1 MKQTSQTD
9 TLRIDSIQVNSLGGK
24 IGMTLCPGKQVI
36 SSVSGEWARDLDAD
50 LAVIGEWGATAL
62 LSLIEPHEFE
72 NLGVARMKQGLP
84 AGITHYILPIVDGA
98 VPSGTWERAW
108 ANIGPQ
114 VRERLAL
121 GERIVIHCRGGL
133 GRTGMVAARLLVE
146 FGEVP
151 ATAMRRVRAARPG
164 AIENRRQEE
173 YVLRQK
179 PLESILPR
187 PQYPVDPLLLSRYR
201 GCLLGGAV
209 GDALGAPVEFMDV
222 TAILKQFGAAGIRDF
237 VPYANKLGAITD
249 DTQMTLFT
257 AEGLLRSAN
266 RARLSGGDPDFQTGV
281 AQAYQRW
288 LVTQGDKS
296 RLTPDVQS
304 GWLIRHG
311 PLFARRAPGITC
323 LTTLCKM
330 VRHDEQARN
339 DSKGCGGV
347 MRMAPVGLF
356 VSGKEEAATD
366 HAQTAFDLGCQL
378 AGITHGHP
386 AGQHAA
392 GVLAVLIVRVIQG
405 ASLPAALDEARTI
418 LKTRNDHE
426 ETLAA
431 INLAVRLVEDS
442 GDCDNHLRQLGQGW
456 VAEEALAIAIY
467 CALRSNSFEEGVRL
481 AVNLTGDSDSTG
493 AIAGNLLG
501 ALYGV
506 EAIPPRW
513 LEPLE
518 LREVITAVADD
529 LLSWPQWTI
538 GDRRPDDPARL
549 GEWAYWVDRYPGN
562 LVGGFRRNPER

>member
-9 TLRIDSIQVNSLGGK
+9 PLRIDSVRVNPFGGE
-24 IGMTLCPGKQVI
+24 IGMTLCPGKKVV
-36 SSVSGEWARDLDAD
+36 SSVSGEWDRDLDAD
-50 LAVIGEWGATAL
+50 LAVIAGWGATVL

-72 NLGVARMKQGLP
+72 TLGVAQLRQGLP
-84 AGITHYILPIVDGA
+84 GGIVHYVLPIVDGA

-108 ANIGPQ
+108 ADAGPQ
-114 VRERLAL
+114 IRERLAL

-133 GRTGMVAARLLVE
+133 GRAGMVAARLLIE
-146 FGEVP
+146 FGEAPV
-151 ATAMRRVRAARPG
+151 TAIRRVRAARPG

-179 PLESILPR
+179 PLESVLPR
-187 PQYPVDPLLLSRYR
+187 PVYAVDPALSSRYR

-209 GDALGAPVEFMDV
+209 GDALGAPVEFMDIA
-222 TAILKQFGAAGIRDF
+222 AIRKQFGTAGIRDF
-237 VPYANKLGAITD
+237 VPYAGKLGAITD

-257 AEGLLRSAN
+257 AEGLLRAAIRERIN
-266 RARLSGGDPDFQTGV
+266 GIAPDYRAVV

-296 RLTPDVQS
+296 RLTPDIHS
-304 GWLIRHG
+304 GWLIRRG
-311 PLFARRAPGITC
+311 ALFARRAPGITC
-323 LTTLCKM
+323 VTTLGKM
-330 VRHDEQARN
+330 VRHDELASN

-356 VSGKEEAATD
+356 VRGWEKAAPEN
-366 HAQTAFDLGCQL
+366 AQSAFDLGCQL

-386 AGQHAA
+386 AGQQAA
-392 GVLAVLIVRVIQG
+392 GVLAALIVRVLQG
-405 ASLPAALDEARTI
+405 ASLPAALDEAKTL
-418 LKTRNDHE
+418 LKTRDDHE

-431 INLAVRLVEDS
+431 INLAVRLAEDS
-442 GDCDNHLRQLGQGW
+442 GDHDNHLRQLGQGW

-467 CALRSNSFEEGVRL
+467 CAMRGDSFEEGVTL
-481 AVNLTGDSDSTG
+481 AVNLTGDSDPTG

-501 ALYGV
+501 ALHGV
-506 EAIPPRW
+506 EAIPRRW

-529 LLSWPQWTI
+529 LLSWPQWKV
-538 GDRRPDDPARL
+538 GEPPPQDADARRER
-549 GEWAYWVDRYPGN
+549 AYWVDRYPGA
-562 LVGGFRRNPER
+562 

>member
-9 TLRIDSIQVNSLGGK
+9 PLRIDCVRVNSLGGE
-24 IGMTLCPGKQVI
+24 IGMTRCPGKKETTNLP
-36 SSVSGEWARDLDAD
+36 GERDRDLESD
-50 LAVIGEWGATAL
+50 LAVIADWGATTL

-72 NLGVARMKQGLP
+72 ALGVTHMSRVLP
-84 AGITHYILPIVDGA
+84 AGIAHYVLPIVDGA
-98 VPSGTWERAW
+98 IPSGTWERAW

-151 ATAMRRVRAARPG
+151 VLAIRRVRAARPG
-164 AIENRRQEE
+164 AIETRRQED

-179 PLESILPR
+179 PLESILAR
-187 PQYPVDPLLLSRYR
+187 PAYMVDPVLSSRYR

-209 GDALGAPVEFMDV
+209 GDALGAPVEFMDIA
-222 TAILKQFGAAGIRDF
+222 TIRKQFGAAGIRDF
-237 VPYANKLGAITD
+237 VPYAGKLGAITD

-257 AEGLLRSAN
+257 AEGLLRATI
-266 RARLSGGDPDFQTGV
+266 RERIDGLAPDYPLFA

-296 RLTPDVQS
+296 RLTPAVES
-304 GWLIRHG
+304 GWLICHRA
-311 PLFARRAPGITC
+311 LFARRAPGITC

-330 VRHDEQARN
+330 TRLDEIASN

-356 VSGKEEAATD
+356 VSGKVEAATN
-366 HAQTAFDLGCQL
+366 HAQTAFDLGCRL

-392 GVLAVLIVRVIQG
+392 GVLAALIARVLQG
-405 ASLPAALDEARTI
+405 TSLPSALDEVKAL
-418 LKTRNDHE
+418 LKTQHNHE

-431 INLAVRLVEDS
+431 INLAVRLAEDS
-442 GDCDNHLRQLGQGW
+442 GDSDNHLHQLGQGW

-467 CALRSNSFEEGVRL
+467 CALRSDSFEEGVVL

-501 ALYGV
+501 ALHGV
-506 EAIPPRW
+506 EAIPERW
-513 LEPLE
+513 LELLE
-518 LREVITAVADD
+518 LRGVVTEVADD
-529 LLSWPQWTI
+529 LLSWPRWPVAKI
-538 GDRRPDDPARL
+538 APDDMDSMR
-549 GEWAYWVDRYPGN
+549 ECAYWIHRYPA
-562 LVGGFRRNPER
+562 E

>member
-9 TLRIDSIQVNSLGGK
+9 PLRIDSVRVNSLGGE
-24 IGMTLCPGKQVI
+24 IGMTRCPGQKETTNLP
-36 SSVSGEWARDLDAD
+36 GERDHDLESD
-50 LAVIGEWGATAL
+50 LAVIADWGATAL

-72 NLGVARMKQGLP
+72 TLGVTHMNHVLS
-84 AGITHYILPIVDGA
+84 AGIAHYVLPIVDGA
-98 VPSGTWERAW
+98 IPSGTWERAW

-121 GERIVIHCRGGL
+121 GERVVIHCRGGL

-151 ATAMRRVRAARPG
+151 VMAIRRVRAARAG

-187 PQYPVDPLLLSRYR
+187 PHYPVDPLLLSRHR

-209 GDALGAPVEFMDV
+209 GDALGAPVEFMDIA
-222 TAILKQFGAAGIRDF
+222 AIRKRFGDAGIRDF
-237 VPYANKLGAITD
+237 VPYAGKLGAITD

-257 AEGLLRSAN
+257 AEGLLRATI
-266 RARLSGGDPDFQTGV
+266 REGVDGLAPDYTSVV

-296 RLTPDVQS
+296 RLTPVVQS

-311 PLFARRAPGITC
+311 ALFARRAPGITC

-330 VRHDEQARN
+330 TRIDEMASN

-356 VSGKEEAATD
+356 VSGKVEAATD
-366 HAQTAFDLGCQL
+366 QAQTAFDLGCRL

-392 GVLAVLIVRVIQG
+392 GVLAALIARVLQG
-405 ASLPAALDEARTI
+405 VSLPSALDEVKAL
-418 LKTRNDHE
+418 LKTQHNHE

-431 INLAVRLVEDS
+431 INLAVRLAEDS
-442 GDCDNHLRQLGQGW
+442 GDSDNHLCQLGQGW

-467 CALRSNSFEEGVRL
+467 SALRSDSFEEGVML

-493 AIAGNLLG
+493 AIAGNLMG
-501 ALYGV
+501 ALHGV

-513 LEPLE
+513 LELLE

-529 LLSWPQWTI
+529 LLSWPQWRI
-538 GDRRPDDPARL
+538 GDCPPADDDGRRER
-549 GEWAYWVDRYPGN
+549 AYWLERYSS
-562 LVGGFRRNPER
+562 E

>member
-9 TLRIDSIQVNSLGGK
+9 PLRIDSVRVNALCGE
-24 IGMTLCPGKQVI
+24 IGMTLCPGKKVI
-36 SSVSGEWARDLDAD
+36 SNVSGKWDRDLDAD
-50 LAVIGEWGATAL
+50 LAAIAYWGATVL

-72 NLGVARMKQGLP
+72 NLSVAHMKQVLP
-84 AGITHYILPIVDGA
+84 AGIAHFVLPIVDGA

-108 ANIGPQ
+108 ANAGPQ
-114 VRERLAL
+114 IRERLAL

-133 GRTGMVAARLLVE
+133 GRTGIVAARLLVE
-146 FGEVP
+146 FGEMP
-151 ATAMRRVRAARPG
+151 ATAMRRIRAARPG

-187 PQYPVDPLLLSRYR
+187 PGYPVDTLLASRYR

-209 GDALGAPVEFMDV
+209 GDALGAPVEFMDIA
-222 TAILKQFGAAGIRDF
+222 AIRKRFGAAGIRDF
-237 VPYANKLGAITD
+237 VPYAGKLGSITD

-257 AEGLLRSAN
+257 AEGLLRAAN
-266 RARLSGGDPDFQTGV
+266 QKRINSIPPEIQAVV
-281 AQAYQRW
+281 AQSYQRW
-288 LVTQGDKS
+288 LFTQGDRS
-296 RLTPDVQS
+296 RLTPDVHS

-311 PLFARRAPGITC
+311 ALFARRAPGITC

-330 VRHDEQARN
+330 VRHDELASN

-356 VSGKEEAATD
+356 VHGLEEAVPE
-366 HAQTAFDLGCQL
+366 HARNAFDLGCRF

-392 GVLAVLIVRVIQG
+392 GVLAALIARVLEEV
-405 ASLPAALDEARTI
+405 SLPAALDEARGL
-418 LKTRNDHE
+418 LKSMDNHE

-431 INLAVRLVEDS
+431 INLAVRLAEDS
-442 GDCDNHLRQLGQGW
+442 GDPDNHLRQLGQGW

-467 CALRSNSFEEGVRL
+467 CALRSDSFEEGVTL

-501 ALYGV
+501 ALHGV
-506 EAIPPRW
+506 EAIPQRW
-513 LEPLE
+513 LELLE
-518 LREVITAVADD
+518 LREVITTVADD
-529 LLSWPQWTI
+529 LLSWPQWKV
-538 GDRRPDDPARL
+538 GEPPPQDADGRRER
-549 GEWAYWVDRYPGN
+549 AYWVDRYPGD
-562 LVGGFRRNPER
+562 

>member
-1 MKQTSQTD
+1 MKKTSQTD
-9 TLRIDSIQVNSLGGK
+9 PLRIDSVQVNPLGGA
-24 IGMTLCPGKQVI
+24 IGMTLCPGKKAV
-36 SSVSGEWARDLDAD
+36 SSVSGEWDRDLDAD
-50 LAVIGEWGATAL
+50 LAAIVHWGATVL

-72 NLGVARMKQGLP
+72 TLGVARMKQGLP
-84 AGITHYILPIVDGA
+84 AGIAHFVLPIVDGA

-108 ANIGPQ
+108 ADAGPQ
-114 VRERLAL
+114 IRERLAL

-151 ATAMRRVRAARPG
+151 AIAMRRVRAARPG

-187 PQYPVDPLLLSRYR
+187 PGYAVDPLLASRYR

-209 GDALGAPVEFMDV
+209 GDALGAPVEFMDLA
-222 TAILKQFGAAGIRDF
+222 AIRKRFGAAGIRDF
-237 VPYANKLGAITD
+237 VPYAGKLGAITD

-257 AEGLLRSAN
+257 AEGLLRAAN
-266 RARLSGGDPDFQTGV
+266 LKRIGSTAPDIQAVV
-281 AQAYQRW
+281 AQSYQRW

-296 RLTPDVQS
+296 PLTPDVQS
-304 GWLIRHG
+304 GWLIRNG
-311 PLFARRAPGITC
+311 ALFARRAPGITC

-330 VRHDEQARN
+330 VRHDEPASN

-356 VSGKEEAATD
+356 VHGSDEAAT
-366 HAQTAFDLGCQL
+366 APARRAFDLGCQL

-386 AGQHAA
+386 AGQHSA
-392 GVLAVLIVRVIQG
+392 GVLAALIARVLRG
-405 ASLPAALDEARTI
+405 ASLPSTLDEAKTI
-418 LKTRNDHE
+418 LKTRGDHE

-431 INLAVRLVEDS
+431 INLAVRLGRDS
-442 GDCDNHLRQLGQGW
+442 GDSDNHLRQLGQGW

-467 CALRSNSFEEGVRL
+467 CALRSNSFEEGVML

-493 AIAGNLLG
+493 AIAGSLLG
-501 ALYGV
+501 ALHGV
-506 EAIPPRW
+506 EAIPQRW

-518 LREVITAVADD
+518 LREVVTAVADD
-529 LLSWPQWTI
+529 LLSWPQWKVGTYPLVDAD
-538 GDRRPDDPARL
+538 GVRER
-549 GEWAYWVDRYPGN
+549 AYLLDRYP
-562 LVGGFRRNPER
+562 VD

>member
-1 MKQTSQTD
+1 MKQTSQID
-9 TLRIDSIQVNSLGGK
+9 PLRIDSVQVNSLGGA
-24 IGMTLCPGKQVI
+24 IGMTLCPGRKV
-36 SSVSGEWARDLDAD
+36 SSSASGEWDRDLDTD
-50 LAVIGEWGATAL
+50 LAVIADWGATVL

-72 NLGVARMKQGLP
+72 TLGVAHMKQILS
-84 AGITHYILPIVDGA
+84 AGIAHFILPIVDGA

-108 ANIGPQ
+108 VDAGPQ
-114 VRERLAL
+114 IRERLAL
-121 GERIVIHCRGGL
+121 GERVVIHCRGGL

-146 FGEVP
+146 FGEMP

-179 PLESILPR
+179 PLESIIPR
-187 PQYPVDPLLLSRYR
+187 PSYPVDPLLTSRYR

-209 GDALGAPVEFMDV
+209 GDALGAPVEFMDIM
-222 TAILKQFGAAGIRDF
+222 AIRKRFGATGIRDF
-237 VPYANKLGAITD
+237 VPYAVKLGAITD

-257 AEGLLRSAN
+257 AEGLLRAAI
-266 RARLSGGDPDFQTGV
+266 RERIDGLAPDYPSFV

-296 RLTPDVQS
+296 RLTPNVQS

-311 PLFARRAPGITC
+311 ALFARRAPGITC
-323 LTTLCKM
+323 LTTLGKM
-330 VRHDEQARN
+330 TRLDETASN

-347 MRMAPVGLF
+347 MRMAPVGLLIRGRGE
-356 VSGKEEAATD
+356 SAAD
-366 HAQTAFDLGCQL
+366 HAQTAFALGCQL

-392 GVLAVLIVRVIQG
+392 GVLAALIVCVLKG
-405 ASLPAALDEARTI
+405 AALLAALDEAKAI
-418 LKTRNDHE
+418 LKTQDNHE

-431 INLAVRLVEDS
+431 INLAVRLGRDFGDS
-442 GDCDNHLRQLGQGW
+442 DNHLRQLGQGW

-467 CALRSNSFEEGVRL
+467 CALRSNSFEEGVML

-493 AIAGNLLG
+493 AIAGSLLG
-501 ALYGV
+501 ALHGV
-506 EAIPPRW
+506 EAIPQRW

-518 LREVITAVADD
+518 LRAVITAVADD
-529 LLSWPQWTI
+529 LLSWPQWKV
-538 GDRRPDDPARL
+538 GDYPPEDADGRRER
-549 GEWAYWVDRYPGN
+549 AYWVDRYPN
-562 LVGGFRRNPER
+562 D

>member
-9 TLRIDSIQVNSLGGK
+9 PLRIASLRVNSLGGE
-24 IGMTLCPGKQVI
+24 IGMTLCPGRKDPANLPANLP
-36 SSVSGEWARDLDAD
+36 GECDRDLETDLDIIAD
-50 LAVIGEWGATAL
+50 WGATAL

-72 NLGVARMKQGLP
+72 ALGVAHMNQVLP
-84 AGITHYILPIVDGA
+84 AGIAHYVLPIVDGA
-98 VPSGTWERAW
+98 IPSGTWERAW
-108 ANIGPQ
+108 AKTGPQ

-146 FGEVP
+146 FSEVP
-151 ATAMRRVRAARPG
+151 AMAIRRVRAARPG
-164 AIENRRQEE
+164 AIETRRQED

-179 PLESILPR
+179 PLESILTR
-187 PQYPVDPLLLSRYR
+187 PAYTVDPVLSSRYR

-209 GDALGAPVEFMDV
+209 GDALGAPVEFMDIA
-222 TAILKQFGAAGIRDF
+222 TIRKQFGSGGIRDF
-237 VPYANKLGAITD
+237 VPYAGKLGAITD

-257 AEGLLRSAN
+257 ADGLLVAALREKIDGVA
-266 RARLSGGDPDFQTGV
+266 PDCPSFV

-296 RLTPDVQS
+296 QLTPAVQS
-304 GWLIRHG
+304 GWLIRHRE
-311 PLFARRAPGITC
+311 LFARRAPGITC
-323 LTTLCKM
+323 LTTLGKM
-330 VRHDEQARN
+330 KRLDEMASN

-356 VSGKEEAATD
+356 VYGRQEVPTD
-366 HAQTAFDLGCQL
+366 PGQTAFALGCQL

-386 AGQHAA
+386 AGQHAS
-392 GVLAVLIVRVIQG
+392 GVLATLIARVLQG
-405 ASLPAALDEARTI
+405 VSLPSAIDEVKAL
-418 LKTRNDHE
+418 LKTQDKHE

-431 INLAVRLVEDS
+431 INLAVRLAEDS
-442 GDCDNHLRQLGQGW
+442 GDSDNHLRQLGQGW

-467 CALRSNSFEEGVRL
+467 CALRSDSFEEGVML

-506 EAIPPRW
+506 EAIPKRW

-518 LREVITAVADD
+518 LREVIAVVADD
-529 LLSWPQWTI
+529 LLSWPQWRI
-538 GDRRPDDPARL
+538 GDCPPADDDGRRER
-549 GEWAYWVDRYPGN
+549 AYWLDRYP
-562 LVGGFRRNPER
+562 RE

>member
-9 TLRIDSIQVNSLGGK
+9 PLRIDSVRVNPLGGE
-24 IGMTLCPGKQVI
+24 IGMTLCPGRKEI
-36 SSVSGEWARDLDAD
+36 SYVSGERDRNLDAD
-50 LAVIGEWGATAL
+50 LAVIADWGATAL

-72 NLGVARMKQGLP
+72 TLGVAHMKQGLP
-84 AGITHYILPIVDGA
+84 AGIVHYVLPIVDSA

-114 VRERLAL
+114 IRERLAL

-151 ATAMRRVRAARPG
+151 ATAMRRVRAVRPG
-164 AIENRRQEE
+164 AIGNRRQED

-179 PLESILPR
+179 SLESILPR
-187 PQYPVDPLLLSRYR
+187 PDYSVDPLLASRYR

-209 GDALGAPVEFMDV
+209 GDALGAPVEFMDIA
-222 TAILKQFGAAGIRDF
+222 AIRKQFGTAGIRDF
-237 VPYANKLGAITD
+237 VPYVGNLGAITD
-249 DTQMTLFT
+249 DTQMTLFL
-257 AEGLLRSAN
+257 AEGLLRAAN
-266 RARLSGGDPDFQTGV
+266 RERMNGLAPDYRVVV

-296 RLTPDVQS
+296 RLTPEVHS

-311 PLFARRAPGITC
+311 ALFARRAPGITC
-323 LTTLCKM
+323 LTTLGKM
-330 VRHDEQARN
+330 VRHDEMASN

-356 VSGKEEAATD
+356 VRGWEKAAPK
-366 HAQTAFDLGCQL
+366 HAHKAFDLGCQL

-392 GVLAVLIVRVIQG
+392 GVLAALIVRVLQG
-405 ASLPAALDEARTI
+405 VPLPAALDEVRTL
-418 LKTRNDHE
+418 LKTRDDHE

-431 INLAVRLVEDS
+431 INLAVRLAGDS
-442 GDCDNHLRQLGQGW
+442 GDSDNHLRQLGQGW

-467 CALRSNSFEEGVRL
+467 CALRSDSFEEGVTL

-506 EAIPPRW
+506 EAIPKRW

-518 LREVITAVADD
+518 VLEVITAVADD
-529 LLSWPQWTI
+529 LLSWPQWPVS
-538 GDRRPDDPARL
+538 DYWPADLAERRIVT
-549 GEWAYWVDRYPGN
+549 YWLDRYPG
-562 LVGGFRRNPER
+562 F